1 MINSRTQTT
10 INLNPKQPNITLNGI
25 KPMPPLINTITT
37 GLALTLVICTSS
49 LASNNTY
56 KTIELSDDPDT
67 TTIHYYL
74 KNLTLNKMS
83 ISTPSKKQSNA
94 PFPLSHFDV
103 PAKGKYDYAADF
115 PNYFSSVAFTEA
127 TVLSETFSYASGN
140 KECQFTASLEVRLE
154 KQGES
159 VTRVPHWS
167 GNGKS
172 TGAEAAD
179 CSTEILEVMDSFP
192 NSFSI
197 EFSIE

>member
-1 MINSRTQTT
+1 
-10 INLNPKQPNITLNGI
+10 
-25 KPMPPLINTITT
+25 MPPLIKTITT
-37 GLALTLVICTSS
+37 GLILTLAISTSS
-49 LASNNTY
+49 LASNDKY
-56 KTIELSDDPDT
+56 KTIELSDDPNT
-67 TTIHYYL
+67 TTIHYHL
-74 KNLTLNKMS
+74 KNLTINKMS

-103 PAKGKYDYAADF
+103 PAKGKYEYAADF
-115 PNYFSSVAFTEA
+115 PKYFSSIAFNEA

-140 KECQFTASLEVRLE
+140 KECQFTASIEVRLE

-159 VTRVPHWS
+159 VERVPHWS

-172 TGAEAAD
+172 TGVEPAD

-192 NSFSI
+192 YSFSI